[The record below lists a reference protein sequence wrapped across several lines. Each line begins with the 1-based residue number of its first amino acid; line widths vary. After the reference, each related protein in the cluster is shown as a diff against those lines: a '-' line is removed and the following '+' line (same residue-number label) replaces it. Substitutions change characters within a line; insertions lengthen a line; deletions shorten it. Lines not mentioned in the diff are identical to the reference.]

1 MRMTP
6 HPEKELVT
14 PPNGLSKRLQSE
26 DSTPTPW
33 KRPCFRPRCQDGWK
47 LAEAMPGF
55 PAGTALDPGDDAF
68 VIGNKAL
75 GQLDGQ
81 DCILQRAGDTEEDEV
96 EGSSDAGSVALSE
109 GLERLLWSDDEE
121 PPERAKQGIACDSLV
136 PVPQLTTETL
146 RRLPS
151 LTLAIQDAPQA
162 PEKLPDSLELAPVVA
177 YGRSR
182 KRGGDSIKTIQAVQ
196 ASSLPPLALPPPEP
210 LTALPPLSVLLEA
223 GRASFRAAREAAS
236 RAAPEVPAPSA
247 WLYPSRP
254 YPSHAWQ
261 WDSPDPSP
269 RQGDPGFLNYARSAL
284 ERFRTSGEEAEALKG
299 SDAMPLQ
306 RYQLRVAFLLH
317 PLSPLSRLLVVH
329 ATGSGKTR
337 TVLAAADSFYRSGK
351 ATCLFF
357 PEEAVKENFYQEI
370 LKFPGAWRDFFC
382 ACCDVPNW
390 RQRRHR
396 SWWPEEVAQY
406 SPAEVEA
413 CLGMERKIRL
423 GCIAGSFIEEWSRLH
438 PDVPPPLAPLRA
450 FKYTA
455 AGGSRGGWKR
465 NGEFE
470 PSRMDSVF
478 RFGFDGKNPMS
489 NKNLVFDEVHN
500 MLALPRWKGN
510 YWKEPLRRL
519 RKAVASCHGSTL
531 VFLTGSPV
539 QTDAEDGQR
548 LLRVLK
554 GKEHS
559 DKGPEGWLDVHMER
573 PAEHFPKVYPQGV
586 PDRPLCPELESE
598 LVTQVELPEEME
610 TKYLEVE
617 SQGADIVRLRDQ
629 CNLAVHH
636 SWALRPQKRPLT
648 IEAAEQHCRKLLE
661 VAKAL
666 WSKGEKAMAAVSRR
680 GGLQVLK
687 ELLRR
692 HAPDE
697 EVKIAVFSGHCS
709 CVVSKTGEVRVEPA
723 EALRRFNDV
732 KQAEVRVLLLDT
744 AFGREGLSALGVGQL
759 HLVDVPGSWAEYK
772 QTVGRAIRFGDV
784 KKGSRRSLQVYLW
797 AARLPRDESADEV
810 LLAQLRDQGA
820 ELCAAEEALAAW
832 SITQVTRT

>member
-423 GCIAGSFIEEWSRLH
+423 GCIAGSFIE
-438 PDVPPPLAPLRA
+438 
-450 FKYTA
+450 
-455 AGGSRGGWKR
+455 
-465 NGEFE
+465 
-470 PSRMDSVF
+470 
-478 RFGFDGKNPMS
+478 
-489 NKNLVFDEVHN
+489 
-500 MLALPRWKGN
+500 
-510 YWKEPLRRL
+510 
-519 RKAVASCHGSTL
+519 
-531 VFLTGSPV
+531 
-539 QTDAEDGQR
+539 
-548 LLRVLK
+548 
-554 GKEHS
+554 
-559 DKGPEGWLDVHMER
+559 
-573 PAEHFPKVYPQGV
+573 VYPQGV